1 MMESREEPVI
11 EAGAVSQEKKVTVAT
26 TVMSDICLLS
36 GTGRTGRDY
45 WKGRGSG

>member
-26 TVMSDICLLS
+26 TVM
-36 GTGRTGRDY
+36 R
-45 WKGRGSG
+45 